1 MTQNP
6 AIAPTHRTR
15 SDENL
20 VKAMDRNES
29 AFEYLAEKFPRLS
42 ETKIKV
48 GVFVGPQIRKLF
60 RDDMFNTLLQCDE
73 KQA

>member
-1 MTQNP
+1 
-6 AIAPTHRTR
+6 
-15 SDENL
+15 
-20 VKAMDRNES
+20 MDRNES